1 MYIYLRLTDQMACRH
16 LQRVK
21 SLKLYY
27 ASCHWRLT
35 DKLSEGQYT
44 SAPNTRST
52 HMNVWLVGGGLW
64 SLALQYFFTCVL
76 STQTKPCESSGMA
89 SAFWITTSPLVLFS
103 TWLVYTWCLQL
114 STLSSRKK
122 IPSAFS
128 SQLASLTVHTF
139 DTPKCDWHVQRIESS
154 FRALY

>member
-21 SLKLYY
+21 PLKLYY

-52 HMNVWLVGGGLW
+52 HTVECVTGGLW
-64 SLALQYFFTCVL
+64 SLALQYFFTCLL
-76 STQTKPCESSGMA
+76 SNQTMWKYWNGFC
-89 SAFWITTSPLVLFS
+89 FLNHHPLVLFS

-114 STLSSRKK
+114 STLSSRIK